1 MKNLPNLFN
10 NKKQSPDK
18 GNNMNRSI
26 LKQLNKNLSKNHYV
40 RKIKSGEVFFGVQ
53 LTPSLQTNPK
63 VMEASTHCSMEV
75 QEDGEVKIVDRD
87 RGFSKE
93 QLQNETHFIVKL
105 EIKPK
110 LKQEDDYT
118 FSIKVEDIEIIE
130 DDNNNPGVKVYTT
143 CLMPIWID
151 GEIEQFKRLQS
162 KAIERVTDD
171 VLGIIVNSSDLEF
184 SSVHYA
190 GDGRYIDFSDRKQ
203 MIKDLPKK

>member
-1 MKNLPNLFN
+1 
-10 NKKQSPDK
+10 
-18 GNNMNRSI
+18 MNRSI

-53 LTPSLQTNPK
+53 LTPTLQTNPN
-63 VMEASTHCSMEV
+63 VMEAATHCSMEV
-75 QEDGEVKIVDRD
+75 EEDGEVKIVDRD
-87 RGFSKE
+87 RGFSKK
-93 QLQNETHFIVKL
+93 QLANEESFIVKL
-105 EIKPK
+105 EVKPK

-130 DDNNNPGVKVYTT
+130 DENNNPGVKVYTT

-151 GEIEQFKRLQS
+151 GEVEHLKRLQS

-171 VLGIIVNSSDLEF
+171 VLEIIVNSSDLEF

-190 GDGRYIDFSDRKQ
+190 GNGRYINFSDRKQ